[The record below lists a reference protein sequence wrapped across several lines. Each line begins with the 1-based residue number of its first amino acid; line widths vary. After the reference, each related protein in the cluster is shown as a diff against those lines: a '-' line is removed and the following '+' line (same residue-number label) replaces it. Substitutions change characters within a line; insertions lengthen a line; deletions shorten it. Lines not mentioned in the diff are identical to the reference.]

1 MSSKSTKWSLEVI
14 NSFIQ
19 EENMLRLLKEE
30 QNSVGQVNW
39 ENIAINLNKVFL
51 SNKSSKQCR

>member
-1 MSSKSTKWSLEVI
+1 
-14 NSFIQ
+14 
-19 EENMLRLLKEE
+19 MLRLLKEE